1 VSETA
6 KRLRD
11 AVEAAMPKLLAI
23 DDARAAEAIAPG
35 KWSRKETL
43 GHLIDS
49 ASNNHGRFVRAA
61 LSDQLVAHGYEQ
73 ERWVE
78 LQSYKSA
85 PWASLVALW
94 REFNLHIARVI
105 EAMPD
110 DARSRSRTAHN
121 LDEIGWNAVPKSEPV
136 TLDYFMDDYVGHLE
150 HHLQQILPSSKG
162 TNR

>member
-1 VSETA
+1 MSDTA
-6 KRLRD
+6 QRLRD
-11 AVEAAMPKLLAI
+11 AVESATPKLLAI
-23 DDARAAEAIAPG
+23 DDARAAEPIADG

-73 ERWVE
+73 ERWVD

-110 DARSRSRTAHN
+110 EARRSRTSHN
-121 LDEIGWNAVPKSEPV
+121 LDEIGWKAVPKSEPV
-136 TLDYFMDDYVGHLE
+136 TLDYFMSDYVGHLE
-150 HHLQQILPSSKG
+150 HHLRQILGG
-162 TNR
+162 TTP

>member
-1 VSETA
+1 VSDTA
-6 KRLRD
+6 QRLRD
-11 AVEAAMPKLLAI
+11 AVESAMPKLLAI
-23 DDARAAEAIAPG
+23 DDAHAAEPIADG

-73 ERWVE
+73 ERWVD
-78 LQSYKSA
+78 LQAYKSA

-110 DARSRSRTAHN
+110 EARTRSRTSHN
-121 LDEIGWNAVPKSEPV
+121 VDEIGWNAVPKSEPV
-136 TLDYFMDDYVGHLE
+136 TLDYFMSDYVDHLE
-150 HHLQQILPSSKG
+150 HHLRQILGG
-162 TNR
+162 TTP